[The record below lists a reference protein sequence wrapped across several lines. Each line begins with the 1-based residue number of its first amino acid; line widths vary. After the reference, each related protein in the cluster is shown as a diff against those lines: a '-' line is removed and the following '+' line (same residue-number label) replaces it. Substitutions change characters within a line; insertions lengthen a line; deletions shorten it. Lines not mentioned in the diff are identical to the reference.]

1 MSVVTWQ
8 KSRDTC
14 SHGAPPITG
23 LHVIFIAWNRGSTYL
38 SNRDVSTAAS
48 AFGRVSNQD
57 ATNGRHP
64 SSVSET

>member
-23 LHVIFIAWNRGSTYL
+23 LHVIFIVWNRGSTYL
-38 SNRDVSTAAS
+38 SNSALRTAAS
-48 AFGRVSNQD
+48 ALGRVSSHD
-57 ATNGRHP
+57 ATSGRHP